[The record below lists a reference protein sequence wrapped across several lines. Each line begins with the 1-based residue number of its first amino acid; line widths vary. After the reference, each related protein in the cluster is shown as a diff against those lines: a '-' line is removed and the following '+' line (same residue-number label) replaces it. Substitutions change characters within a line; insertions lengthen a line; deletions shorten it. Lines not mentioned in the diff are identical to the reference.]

1 MEHTIKVY
9 KNSPEHGEYMKARFP
24 DGSRSNSTFEYAG
37 HRWGYRYTSF
47 DDKGDY
53 DLLYRFDD
61 EPDVQS
67 LTVNDAT
74 LRDYFAAK
82 AMQGDWASQND
93 GSGYFAGRR
102 DDCSLH
108 TAAEMYYLMADA
120 MLIAR
125 EKQS

>member
-9 KNSPEHGEYMKARFP
+9 KNSPEHGDYLKARFP

-61 EPDVQS
+61 ETEVQS

-82 AMQGDWASQND
+82 AMQGIIT
-93 GSGYFAGRR
+93 
-102 DDCSLH
+102 
-108 TAAEMYYLMADA
+108 TAAEPILTSLAGLDDDIAKTAYELADA
-120 MLIAR
+120 MLRAR
-125 EKQS
+125 EK

>member
-9 KNSPEHGEYMKARFP
+9 KNSPEHGDYLKARFP

-61 EPDVQS
+61 ETEVQS
-67 LTVNDAT
+67 LTVNDAA

-82 AMQGDWASQND
+82 AMQGIIT
-93 GSGYFAGRR
+93 
-102 DDCSLH
+102 
-108 TAAEMYYLMADA
+108 TAAAPVLTSLAGLDDDIAKTAYEMADA
-120 MLIAR
+120 MLRAR
-125 EKQS
+125 EK